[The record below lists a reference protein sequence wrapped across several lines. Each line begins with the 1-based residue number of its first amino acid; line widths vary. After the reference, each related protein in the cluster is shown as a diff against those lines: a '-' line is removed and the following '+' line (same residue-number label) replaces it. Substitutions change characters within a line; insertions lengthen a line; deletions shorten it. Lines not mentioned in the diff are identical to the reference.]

1 MYNSKYYT
9 CEQIDQRLL
18 QGYFDDIVAAGYTG
32 TKAQYLAGLLKAIN
46 YSANPTISAENV
58 VYNPATS
65 GLSSKNVKAALDE
78 LVRKFSGGLAD
89 GSVTKDKLA
98 NGAVTSEK
106 IYDGAVT
113 KDKLSP
119 ELLEENMVE
128 RITEEEITEIVG
140 GQ

>member
-18 QGYFDDIVAAGYTG
+18 QGYFDDIVEAGYTG

-58 VYNPATS
+58 AYNPASS

-78 LVRKFSGGLAD
+78 LESR
-89 GSVTKDKLA
+89 SVVLGEKEYNSIEKDE
-98 NGAVTSEK
+98 NK
-106 IYDGAVT
+106 IYFVY
-113 KDKLSP
+113 
-119 ELLEENMVE
+119 E
-128 RITEEEITEIVG
+128 
-140 GQ
+140 

>member
-46 YSANPTISAENV
+46 YSANPTISSEKV
-58 VYNPATS
+58 VYNPSVS

-89 GSVTKDKLA
+89 GSVTNDKLA
-98 NGAVTSEK
+98 TGAVTSEK
-106 IYDGAVT
+106 IAEGAIT

-119 ELLEENMVE
+119 EILEENMIE
-128 RITEEEITEIVG
+128 KITEEEITEIVG
-140 GQ
+140 G